1 MDYKYLLE
9 IILKFKNQGII
20 VVDNN
25 ANIVYFNESNGN
37 IFESDPK
44 YAIGKNV
51 LDIFDGITK
60 EESTI
65 HRVLRTNTPIIN
77 YVHTFNNFKG
87 NRVIS
92 VTTTIPLFKDNEII
106 GVLEILE
113 DINDYKEL
121 YRKILELQNVEG
133 KSKINNEDIKSNG
146 TIYTLNNIL
155 GNSYKI
161 QELKKKIYKIA
172 DSSSP
177 VLVYGETGTGKELV
191 AQSIHNASFKRR
203 KKPFI
208 AQNCAAIPRNLLESI
223 LFGTTA
229 GSFTDSKEKPGIF
242 ELADGGTLLLDEI
255 NSMDIDLQAKL
266 LRVLQEGM
274 IRRVGGNKTIRI
286 NVRVIAS
293 TNIPP
298 LEAVEKGVIRKDLY
312 YRLNVISLN
321 VAPLRERKED
331 IQILTKHFIDIYSYS
346 LNKEIVGISEEC
358 LERLYEYN
366 WPGNVRELRYTI
378 ENIIS
383 FLDDNRIEVYNL
395 PEYIRNINRESKKL
409 LKNELINEIDE
420 EEIPPLKDT
429 VKDIEIRII
438 TKALIKTK
446 GNRAKAA
453 RILKIPRQT
462 LNSKIN
468 KYGIE
473 EEYGVKLKKVL
484 EK

>member
-298 LEAVEKGVIRKDLY
+298 LEAVEKGIIRKDLY

-331 IQILTKHFIDIYSYS
+331 IQILTKHFIEIYSYS

-383 FLDDNRIEVYNL
+383 FLDDNRIELYNL

>member
-1 MDYKYLLE
+1 VDYKYLLE

-133 KSKINNEDIKSNG
+133 KSKINNEGIKSNG

-298 LEAVEKGVIRKDLY
+298 LEAVEKGIIRKDLY

-331 IQILTKHFIDIYSYS
+331 IQILTKHFIEIYSYS

>member
-1 MDYKYLLE
+1 VDYKYLLE

>member
-298 LEAVEKGVIRKDLY
+298 LEAVEKGIIRKDLY

-331 IQILTKHFIDIYSYS
+331 IQILTKHFIEIYSYS

>member
-1 MDYKYLLE
+1 VDYKYLLE

-298 LEAVEKGVIRKDLY
+298 LEAVEKGIIRKDLY

-331 IQILTKHFIDIYSYS
+331 IQILTKHFIEIYSYS